1 VGAVRRGAE
10 RRGAG
15 MTIENELFK
24 PHLRLDPYFGFSLV
38 FRDFI
43 FVRNT
48 VHCLSMGSNVEEV
61 WAQMVKK
68 CLRLEKQLLSSV

>member
-1 VGAVRRGAE
+1 
-10 RRGAG
+10 
-15 MTIENELFK
+15 MTIGNELSK

-61 WAQMVKK
+61 WA
-68 CLRLEKQLLSSV
+68 

>member
-1 VGAVRRGAE
+1 
-10 RRGAG
+10 
-15 MTIENELFK
+15 MTIEVESFK
-24 PHLRLDPYFGFSLV
+24 PHLRVDPYFWLISE

-48 VHCLSMGSNVEEV
+48 VHCLSMGSNVVEV
-61 WAQMVKK
+61 WAKSVKK